1 MSTSN
6 DGVSRFLSNTI
17 YGPVEFKGPILVPGG
32 LGAITCTTLTA
43 SGAIAGLS
51 VAATNALTGATCAIA
66 GLLSAASIQC
76 ASYSSLANRMTLTS
90 GLGLFLAGDLLV
102 QDGAN
107 AEAPAALVLADIPF
121 CAMYTITA
129 ARAFVLPDT
138 LAGGMPQGVRMSFL
152 VPANVVVTFVSA
164 TRAIVNI
171 RNTNGGLIYQELAAT
186 NPTPNNVGG
195 DVLYN
200 VSSANDR
207 WVITSFAA

>member
-1 MSTSN
+1 
-6 DGVSRFLSNTI
+6 L
-17 YGPVEFKGPILVPGG
+17 
-32 LGAITCTTLTA
+32 
-43 SGAIAGLS
+43 
-51 VAATNALTGATCAIA
+51 
-66 GLLSAASIQC
+66 
-76 ASYSSLANRMTLTS
+76 
-90 GLGLFLAGDLLV
+90 
-102 QDGAN
+102 
-107 AEAPAALVLADIPF
+107 EAPAALVLADIPF